1 MSAIALDLAVHSELA
16 QDVLTGLARAGQKE
30 LPSRWLYDELG
41 SVLFE
46 AITLLPE
53 YGLTRA
59 DARLLRTCAPA
70 VAEYMPG
77 DVAIVELG
85 SGTGTKTRWILE
97 AFARRRPVDYY
108 PIDVSATA
116 LAQCR
121 AALESIDGLR
131 IIESNTEYLHGLD
144 RATAQRAPGQKF
156 LVLFLGST
164 IGNFDYYAA
173 REFMREIRT
182 RLAPGDALLLGADLV
197 KPLPQMLTA
206 YDDPMGV
213 TAAFDL
219 NLLSR
224 INREL
229 DADFDLRQFAHQ
241 AIFNHEES
249 RIEMHL
255 RSRIAQK
262 VNIRAI
268 DREIA
273 FHAGETIWTEG
284 SYKFRREEM
293 IDVAFNAGFE
303 VRSQWVD
310 SEWPFAETLMLA
322 K

>member
-1 MSAIALDLAVHSELA
+1 MSAIALDLSVFPEIA
-16 QDVLTGLARAGQKE
+16 QDVLSGLARPGQKQF
-30 LPSRWLYDELG
+30 PSRWLYDELG

-59 DARLLRTCAPA
+59 DSRLLQICAPA
-70 VAEYMPG
+70 ISDAMQGHVA
-77 DVAIVELG
+77 VVELG

-97 AFARRRPVDYY
+97 AFAQGRPVDYY

-121 AALESIDGLR
+121 TALELIDGVR
-131 IIESNTEYLHGLD
+131 IIESNTDYLEGLD
-144 RATAQRAPGQKF
+144 RATGRRAPNQKF

-173 REFMREIRT
+173 REFVRQIRL
-182 RLAPGDALLLGADLV
+182 RLALGDALLLGTDLV

-219 NLLSR
+219 NLLAR
-224 INREL
+224 LNREL
-229 DADFDLRQFAHQ
+229 CADFDLRQFAHE
-241 AIFNHEES
+241 ACFNHEES

-255 RSRIAQK
+255 RSLVAQK
-262 VNIRAI
+262 VNVRAV
-268 DREIA
+268 DRQLA
-273 FHAGETIWTEG
+273 FEAGETIWTEG
-284 SYKFRREEM
+284 SYKFRREEVVD
-293 IDVAFNAGFE
+293 IASNAGFE
-303 VRSQWVD
+303 VASQWVD
-310 SEWPFAETLMLA
+310 SEWPFVETFMLA